1 MVGIPVTVG
10 LVVTKLSNEHAPML
24 VRTAEGFA
32 ITKLSKSSL
41 EIYFYIFERGILFSQ
56 VVTSVTRKKS
66 PNVQKSC
73 PKMIS
78 LEKQIFSVSNFL
90 CKERLRN
97 FPNSKLTQP
106 IDSYC

>member
-56 VVTSVTRKKS
+56 VVTSVTRKNRQMSRK
-66 PNVQKSC
+66 VAQK
-73 PKMIS
+73 
-78 LEKQIFSVSNFL
+78 
-90 CKERLRN
+90 
-97 FPNSKLTQP
+97 
-106 IDSYC
+106 